1 MLDDDVIDLHSVE
14 TEEMYQNIIAQCA
27 VSRVWFVQNVLGV
40 DKIEDW
46 QMEVLI
52 ALDNGETR
60 ISIRSGHGVGKT
72 ALCAWLG
79 IHFLLF
85 RNNVKIPV
93 TAPSS
98 SQMKDG
104 LIPETKLWAQ
114 KLPDFLREQLDWTE
128 DRIFRVEDRDNNF
141 ISFRT
146 ARADAPEALAGIHAD
161 HVMAIVDEASGVP
174 DAVYEAAQ
182 GTMSTPGSIFVLIGN
197 PTRAKGYFYKTQ
209 TDKVL
214 RKKWLTKKV
223 GCMDS
228 SRVDPE
234 FINDIIA
241 TYGVT
246 SNQYRVRVLGEFPDS
261 NAESV
266 IPKELVDAALTRD
279 VDLIIGGRKVWGIDP
294 GRGGDPT
301 GFCCR
306 NENVV
311 EELEEWYE
319 ADLMKIAGRI
329 HSKWLALP
337 SNKRPEA
344 IYIDSIGLGA
354 GLADRLREM
363 DLPCID
369 VNVSE
374 SPALKDR
381 YPRLRA
387 ELWYSSRYWFE
398 ARNVRILDLPLAQQ
412 LADELVEPEAVF
424 TSTGKSD
431 VESKA
436 AMRARGVKSPNLAD
450 ALNITFAEDATLAY
464 GRAMSRNSMKKKPL
478 AYRPVSVY

>member
-1 MLDDDVIDLHSVE
+1 MDYDLDLETVE
-14 TEEMYQNIIAQCA
+14 TTEMYARIIGQCA
-27 VSRVWFVQNVLGV
+27 VSRVWFIQNVLGV
-40 DKIEDW
+40 EKIEDW
-46 QMEVLI
+46 QLEVLT
-52 ALDNGETR
+52 ALDKGETR
-60 ISIRSGHGVGKT
+60 VSVRSGHGVGKT
-72 ALCAWLG
+72 AMCAWLAL
-79 IHFLLF
+79 HFLLF

-182 GTMSTPGSIFVLIGN
+182 GTMSTPGAIFVLIGN
-197 PTRAKGYFYKTQ
+197 PTRSKGYFYKTQ

-214 RKKWLTKKV
+214 KRKWLTRKV

-228 SRVDPE
+228 SRVDPD
-234 FINDIIA
+234 FIEDIIA
-241 TYGVT
+241 TYGIT

-279 VDLIIGGRKVWGIDP
+279 VDVIENGRKVWGIDP

-301 GFCCR
+301 GFCYR
-306 NENVV
+306 HENVV
-311 EELEEWYE
+311 EELEEWFDV
-319 ADLMKIAGRI
+319 DLMKIAGRV
-329 HSKWLALP
+329 HEKWTNLP
-337 SNKRPEA
+337 SNKRPDT
-344 IYIDSIGLGA
+344 IYVDSIGLGA
-354 GLADRLREM
+354 GLADRLRELG
-363 DLPCID
+363 LPCVD

-374 SPALKDR
+374 SPAMKDR

-398 ARNVRILDLPLAQQ
+398 ARNVRIADVKLASK
-412 LADELVEPEAVF
+412 LADELIEPEAVY
-424 TSTGKSD
+424 TSSGKSD

-436 AMRARGVKSPNLAD
+436 AMRARGVASPNLAD
-450 ALNITFAEDATLAY
+450 ALNITFAEDASLAY
-464 GRAMSRNSMKKKPL
+464 GRAMGRSSARAKKL
-478 AYRPVSVY
+478 DYRPVSVY